1 MQFIF
6 YFFEKHDM
14 MTYNHF
20 QIILEKLRKLRK
32 SCKHKQNIN
41 GIAILQ
47 EAALP
52 LPLTII
58 AFKT

>member
-1 MQFIF
+1 MQFSF
-6 YFFEKHDM
+6 YFFQKHDM

-41 GIAILQ
+41 GIAIL
-47 EAALP
+47 
-52 LPLTII
+52 
-58 AFKT
+58 